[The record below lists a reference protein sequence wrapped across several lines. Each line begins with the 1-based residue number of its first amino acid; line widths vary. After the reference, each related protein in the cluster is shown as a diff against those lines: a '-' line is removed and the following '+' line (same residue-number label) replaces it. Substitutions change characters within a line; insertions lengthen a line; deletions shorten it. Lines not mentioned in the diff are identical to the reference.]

1 MKQSL
6 NPRKVFAWGILVLVY
21 LFLSLSLLG
30 NLVPTM
36 LREADTAVNLVAV
49 AALASWLY
57 ITYTL
62 WFLIQKRKPKNN
74 RRNRR

>member
-21 LFLSLSLLG
+21 LFLSFALLG

>member
-21 LFLSLSLLG
+21 LFLTLALLG

-36 LREADTAVNLVAV
+36 LREADTAMNLLAV
-49 AALASWLY
+49 AAVACWLY

>member
-21 LFLSLSLLG
+21 LFLSFALLG

-49 AALASWLY
+49 AALASWLS